1 MNASEI
7 LAAVNAGE
15 DKDWEF
21 KSAKGGLPG
30 SLWHTYSAMANT
42 DGGVIVLGVR
52 EADSEFEIHGLDDA
66 EKMEKDL
73 WNTVNNRSKI
83 SANLCVNHDIR
94 IVAVSG
100 KEVLVVQV
108 PRANRRQRPVFTG
121 QNPLEGTYRR
131 QNDGDYLCSR
141 QEVGRMLADQAEQP
155 ADSEILDGFSLDDLE
170 QQSLDQYRNRFASR
184 SPVHPWLK
192 VDNRGLLEK
201 LGGWRTDRA
210 TGHEGLTVAGL
221 LMFGKD
227 EAIRD
232 PSAVPQYHVDY
243 RERLSSDPLVRWTDR
258 VWPDGTWT
266 ANLFQFFER
275 AYPRVVRDLRI
286 PFQLASQ
293 QEVSLFQRNDDT
305 IVHEAIR
312 EAFVN
317 ALIHADYRGQGGIV
331 IERYRDRLEFSN
343 PGTLL
348 LGIDQIL
355 KGAVSE
361 CRNRTLQGMF
371 AMLGYGERAGS
382 GIDKIRQGWAS
393 QKWRWPQ
400 IQELQRPDRV
410 RLVLPMVSLLPEES
424 VGRLR
429 AASGDNLRGLS
440 AREVQALVTADLE
453 GTVSNQRL
461 QQFSSDHTTD
471 ITRLLQDLV
480 GKGHLVKDG
489 YGRWASYRLSEKLL
503 RSDPHAPG
511 VKATLQTSSQHNGE
525 SSQHSGESSQH
536 NGESSQH
543 SGESSQHSGESSQHS
558 GESSQHSGE
567 SSQHTDQVQDG
578 AELLAIA
585 APARGKARLAPA
597 KMRELIRQ
605 LCQVQSLTVS
615 QLASL
620 LNRNPDGIRNR
631 FLSEMVREGV
641 LLARYS
647 DPTHPEQAY
656 RANPEREEGKSR
668 IQPPATDP

>member
-52 EADSEFEIHGLDDA
+52 EANSGFEIHGIDDV
-66 EKMEKDL
+66 ERMEKDL
-73 WNTVNNRSKI
+73 WNTINNRSKI

-94 IVAVSG
+94 IVTVSG
-100 KEVLVVQV
+100 RQVLVVQV

-155 ADSEILDGFSLDDLE
+155 ADSEILEGFSLDDLD
-170 QQSLDQYRNRFASR
+170 QPSLDQYRNRFASR

-192 VDNRGLLEK
+192 ADNRGLLEK
-201 LGGWRTDRA
+201 LGGWRTDRT

-227 EAIRD
+227 NAIRD
-232 PSAVPQYHVDY
+232 PSAVPQYHIDY
-243 RERLSSDPLVRWTDR
+243 RERLSSDPQVRWTDR

-293 QEVSLFQRNDDT
+293 QDVSLFQRHDDT

-371 AMLGYGERAGS
+371 ATLGYGEKAGS

-429 AASGDNLRGLS
+429 
-440 AREVQALVTADLE
+440 TA
-453 GTVSNQRL
+453 
-461 QQFSSDHTTD
+461 SSDHPTD

-489 YGRWASYRLSEKLL
+489 YGRWASYRLSEKLV
-503 RSDPHAPG
+503 RSDRDAPG
-511 VKATLQTSSQHNGE
+511 ETEILQAGSQHNDGSSQHNDGSSQHNDGSSQHNDGSSQHNG
-525 SSQHSGESSQH
+525 GSSQH
-536 NGESSQH
+536 NGGSSQH
-543 SGESSQHSGESSQHS
+543 NDGSSQHNDGSSQR
-558 GESSQHSGE
+558 
-567 SSQHTDQVQDG
+567 TDPVLDG

-585 APARGKARLAPA
+585 APAREKARLAPA
-597 KMRELIRQ
+597 KMRELIWQ
-605 LCQVQSLTVS
+605 LCQIQSLTVS
-615 QLASL
+615 QLAGL
-620 LNRNPDGIRNR
+620 LNRHPEGIRNR

-641 LLARYS
+641 LLARYP

-656 RANPEREEGKSR
+656 RANPDWEEGQSR
-668 IQPPATDP
+668 IQTPAIDP

>member
-52 EADSEFEIHGLDDA
+52 EANSGFEIHGIDDV
-66 EKMEKDL
+66 ERMEKDL
-73 WNTVNNRSKI
+73 WNTINNRSKI

-94 IVAVSG
+94 IVTVSG
-100 KEVLVVQV
+100 RQVLVVQV

-155 ADSEILDGFSLDDLE
+155 ADSEILEGFSLDDLD
-170 QQSLDQYRNRFASR
+170 QPSLDQYRNRFASR

-192 VDNRGLLEK
+192 ADNRGLLEK
-201 LGGWRTDRA
+201 LGGWRTDRT

-227 EAIRD
+227 NAIRD
-232 PSAVPQYHVDY
+232 PSAVPQYHIDY
-243 RERLSSDPLVRWTDR
+243 RERLSSDPQVRWTDR

-293 QEVSLFQRNDDT
+293 QDVSLFQRHDDT

-371 AMLGYGERAGS
+371 AMLGYGEKAGS

-429 AASGDNLRGLS
+429 TASGD
-440 AREVQALVTADLE
+440 
-453 GTVSNQRL
+453 
-461 QQFSSDHTTD
+461 HPTD

-489 YGRWASYRLSEKLL
+489 YGRWASYRLSEKLV
-503 RSDPHAPG
+503 RSDRDAPG
-511 VKATLQTSSQHNGE
+511 ETEILQAGSQHNDGSSQHNDGSSQHNG
-525 SSQHSGESSQH
+525 GSSQH
-536 NGESSQH
+536 NGGSSQH
-543 SGESSQHSGESSQHS
+543 NDGSSQHNDGSSQR
-558 GESSQHSGE
+558 
-567 SSQHTDQVQDG
+567 TDPVLDG

-585 APARGKARLAPA
+585 APAREKARLAPA
-597 KMRELIRQ
+597 KMRELIWQ
-605 LCQVQSLTVS
+605 LCQIQSLTVS
-615 QLASL
+615 QLAGL
-620 LNRNPDGIRNR
+620 LNRHPEGIRNR

-641 LLARYS
+641 LLARYP

-656 RANPEREEGKSR
+656 RANPDWEEGQSR
-668 IQPPATDP
+668 IQTPAIDP

>member
-52 EADSEFEIHGLDDA
+52 EANSGFEIHGIDDV
-66 EKMEKDL
+66 ERMEKDL
-73 WNTVNNRSKI
+73 WNTINNRSKI

-94 IVAVSG
+94 IVTVSG
-100 KEVLVVQV
+100 RQVLVVQV

-155 ADSEILDGFSLDDLE
+155 ADSEILEGFSLDDLD
-170 QQSLDQYRNRFASR
+170 QPSLDQYRNRFASR

-192 VDNRGLLEK
+192 ADNRGLLEK
-201 LGGWRTDRA
+201 LGGWRTDRT

-227 EAIRD
+227 NAIRD
-232 PSAVPQYHVDY
+232 PSAVPQYHIDY
-243 RERLSSDPLVRWTDR
+243 RERLSSDPQVRWTDR

-293 QEVSLFQRNDDT
+293 QDVSLFQRHDDT

-371 AMLGYGERAGS
+371 AMLGYGEKAGS

-429 AASGDNLRGLS
+429 TASGD
-440 AREVQALVTADLE
+440 
-453 GTVSNQRL
+453 
-461 QQFSSDHTTD
+461 HPTD

-489 YGRWASYRLSEKLL
+489 YGRWASYRLSEKLV
-503 RSDPHAPG
+503 RSDRDAPG
-511 VKATLQTSSQHNGE
+511 ETEILQAGSQHNDGSSQHNDGSSQHNG
-525 SSQHSGESSQH
+525 GSSQH
-536 NGESSQH
+536 NGGSSQH
-543 SGESSQHSGESSQHS
+543 NDGSSQHNGGSSQHN
-558 GESSQHSGE
+558 GGSSQR
-567 SSQHTDQVQDG
+567 TDPVLDG

-585 APARGKARLAPA
+585 APAREKARLAPA
-597 KMRELIRQ
+597 KMRELIWQ
-605 LCQVQSLTVS
+605 LCQIQSLTVS
-615 QLASL
+615 QLAGL
-620 LNRNPDGIRNR
+620 LNRHPEGIRNR

-641 LLARYS
+641 LLARYP

-656 RANPEREEGKSR
+656 RANPDWEEGQSR
-668 IQPPATDP
+668 IQTPAIDP

>member
-52 EADSEFEIHGLDDA
+52 EANSGFEIHGIDDV
-66 EKMEKDL
+66 ERMEKDL
-73 WNTVNNRSKI
+73 WNTINNRSKI

-94 IVAVSG
+94 IVTVSG
-100 KEVLVVQV
+100 RQVLVVQV

-155 ADSEILDGFSLDDLE
+155 ADSEILEGFSLDDLD
-170 QQSLDQYRNRFASR
+170 QPSLDQYRNRFASR

-192 VDNRGLLEK
+192 ADNRGLLEK
-201 LGGWRTDRA
+201 LGGWRTDRT

-227 EAIRD
+227 NAIRD
-232 PSAVPQYHVDY
+232 PSAVPQYHIDY
-243 RERLSSDPLVRWTDR
+243 RERLSSDPQVRWTDR

-293 QEVSLFQRNDDT
+293 QDVSLFQRHDDT

-371 AMLGYGERAGS
+371 AMLGYGEKAGS

-429 AASGDNLRGLS
+429 TASGD
-440 AREVQALVTADLE
+440 
-453 GTVSNQRL
+453 
-461 QQFSSDHTTD
+461 HPTD

-489 YGRWASYRLSEKLL
+489 YGRWASYRLSEKLV
-503 RSDPHAPG
+503 RSDRDAPG
-511 VKATLQTSSQHNGE
+511 ETEILQAGSQHNDGSSQHNDGSSQHNDGSSQHNG
-525 SSQHSGESSQH
+525 GSSQH
-536 NGESSQH
+536 NGGSSQH
-543 SGESSQHSGESSQHS
+543 NDGSSQHNDGSSQR
-558 GESSQHSGE
+558 
-567 SSQHTDQVQDG
+567 TDPVLDG

-585 APARGKARLAPA
+585 APAREKARLAPA
-597 KMRELIRQ
+597 KMRELIWQ
-605 LCQVQSLTVS
+605 LCQIQSLTVS
-615 QLASL
+615 QLAGL
-620 LNRNPDGIRNR
+620 LNRHPEGIRNR

-641 LLARYS
+641 LLARYP

-656 RANPEREEGKSR
+656 RANPDWEEGQSR
-668 IQPPATDP
+668 IQTPAIDP

>member
-1 MNASEI
+1 
-7 LAAVNAGE
+7 
-15 DKDWEF
+15 
-21 KSAKGGLPG
+21 
-30 SLWHTYSAMANT
+30 
-42 DGGVIVLGVR
+42 
-52 EADSEFEIHGLDDA
+52 
-66 EKMEKDL
+66 
-73 WNTVNNRSKI
+73 
-83 SANLCVNHDIR
+83 
-94 IVAVSG
+94 
-100 KEVLVVQV
+100 
-108 PRANRRQRPVFTG
+108 
-121 QNPLEGTYRR
+121 
-131 QNDGDYLCSR
+131 
-141 QEVGRMLADQAEQP
+141 
-155 ADSEILDGFSLDDLE
+155 
-170 QQSLDQYRNRFASR
+170 
-184 SPVHPWLK
+184 
-192 VDNRGLLEK
+192 
-201 LGGWRTDRA
+201 
-210 TGHEGLTVAGL
+210 
-221 LMFGKD
+221 
-227 EAIRD
+227 
-232 PSAVPQYHVDY
+232 
-243 RERLSSDPLVRWTDR
+243 RWTDR

-293 QEVSLFQRNDDT
+293 QDVSLFQRHDDT

-371 AMLGYGERAGS
+371 AMLGYGEKAGS

-429 AASGDNLRGLS
+429 TASGD
-440 AREVQALVTADLE
+440 
-453 GTVSNQRL
+453 
-461 QQFSSDHTTD
+461 HPTD

-489 YGRWASYRLSEKLL
+489 YGRWASYRLSEKLV
-503 RSDPHAPG
+503 RSDRDAPG
-511 VKATLQTSSQHNGE
+511 ETAILQAGSQHNDGSSQHNG
-525 SSQHSGESSQH
+525 GSSQH
-536 NGESSQH
+536 NGGSSQR
-543 SGESSQHSGESSQHS
+543 
-558 GESSQHSGE
+558 
-567 SSQHTDQVQDG
+567 TDPVLDG

-585 APARGKARLAPA
+585 APAREKARLAPA
-597 KMRELIRQ
+597 KMRELIWQ
-605 LCQVQSLTVS
+605 LCQIQSLTVS
-615 QLASL
+615 QLAGL
-620 LNRNPDGIRNR
+620 LNRHPEGIRNR
-631 FLSEMVREGV
+631 FLSERVREGV
-641 LLARYS
+641 LLARYP

-656 RANPEREEGKSR
+656 RANPDWEEGQSR
-668 IQPPATDP
+668 IQTPAIDP